1 MDVPCREVLHKRQTI
16 LEKLETREVLVLVE
30 FCHLENW
37 EVSSNEVSIGISF
50 PAKPKPEGEKYLHF
64 IFLQV
69 LTIMNFSLAR
79 KPSKKSKYSKQ

>member
-16 LEKLETREVLVLVE
+16 LDKLESREVV

-50 PAKPKPEGEKYLHF
+50 PAKPKTEGK
-64 IFLQV
+64 I
-69 LTIMNFSLAR
+69 NFPFYFYWTDIVSDNR
-79 KPSKKSKYSKQ
+79 ETGSGRYINVQGQT